1 VPALLTAD
9 SVTELDAR
17 HRGAVLVAGSHGGR
31 IAAYYASRAGVHAV
45 ILNDAGIGKEE
56 AGVAG
61 IAALEGVGMAAA
73 AADCAT
79 ARIGDGADALA
90 RGVVSRVNRLAAAC
104 GVVPGMPV
112 RDAAVLLTRA
122 PQPRG
127 VLASPGEGR
136 FRLRAAPPEIWA
148 LDSVGLALPEDAGR
162 ILIFGSHGAL
172 HGGRVD
178 SALPVPAK
186 AAAFHDAGAR
196 EADMTRLP
204 ALATRG
210 IPAVTVSAASARI
223 GEARSMWDS
232 GLISYVNA
240 PAAAR
245 GAQPGGPLAE
255 FFASAFPG

>member
-31 IAAYYASRAGVHAV
+31 IAAWYASRAGVHAV
-45 ILNDAGIGKEE
+45 ILNDAGVGMEE

-61 IAALEGVGMAAA
+61 LAALAAIGMAAA

-79 ARIGDGADALA
+79 ARIGDGADTLA

-112 RDAAVLLTRA
+112 RDAAVRMTQA
-122 PQPRG
+122 PPPRG
-127 VLASPGEGR
+127 ALASPGEGR
-136 FRLRAAPPEIWA
+136 SRLRAAPPEIWA

-162 ILIFGSHGAL
+162 ILVFGSHGAL
-172 HGGRVD
+172 HGGR
-178 SALPVPAK
+178 AATAIPVAAR
-186 AAAFHDAGAR
+186 AAAFHDAGAKV
-196 EADMTRLP
+196 EDLTRLP
-204 ALATRG
+204 ALAARG

-223 GEARSMWDS
+223 GEARSMWET
-232 GLISYVNA
+232 GTISFANA
-240 PAAAR
+240 QAAAL
-245 GAQPGGPLAE
+245 GAKPGISLAD
-255 FFASAFPG
+255 FLLKSR

>member
-31 IAAYYASRAGVHAV
+31 IAAYYAARAGVHAV

-61 IAALEGVGMAAA
+61 LAALAEIGMAAA

-79 ARIGDGADALA
+79 ARIGDGADTLA
-90 RGVVSRVNRLAAAC
+90 RGVVSRVNALAAAC

-112 RDAAVLLTRA
+112 RDAAVRMTQA
-122 PQPRG
+122 PKPRG

-136 FRLRAAPPEIWA
+136 FQLRAAQPEIWA
-148 LDSVGLALPEDAGR
+148 LDSVGLARPEDAGR
-162 ILIFGSHGAL
+162 LLVFGSHGAL
-172 HGGRVD
+172 HGGRIET
-178 SALPVPAK
+178 AIPVAAR

-196 EADMTRLP
+196 LEDLTRLP
-204 ALATRG
+204 VLEARA
-210 IPAVTVSAASARI
+210 IPAVTVSTLSARI
-223 GEARSMWDS
+223 GEARSMWES
-232 GLISYVNA
+232 GLLSHANA
-240 PAAAR
+240 PAAAL
-245 GAQPGGPLAE
+245 GARAGQRLAE
-255 FFASAFPG
+255 FFGSAFPV

>member
-31 IAAYYASRAGVHAV
+31 IAACYASRAGVHAV
-45 ILNDAGIGKEE
+45 ILNDAGIGRED
-56 AGVAG
+56 AGIAG
-61 IAALEGVGMAAA
+61 IAALESVGMAAA

-79 ARIGDGADALA
+79 ARIGDGADTLA
-90 RGVVSRVNRLAAAC
+90 RGVVSRVNALAAAC

-112 RDAAVLLTRA
+112 RDAAVRMTQA

-127 VLASPGEGR
+127 VLDSPGEGR

-162 ILIFGSHGAL
+162 LLVFGSHGAL
-172 HGGRVD
+172 HGGR
-178 SALPVPAK
+178 AETAIPVAAR

-196 EADMTRLP
+196 AEDLTRLP
-204 ALATRG
+204 VLAARG
-210 IPAVTVSAASARI
+210 IPAATVSAASARI
-223 GEARSMWDS
+223 GEARSMWES
-232 GLISYVNA
+232 GVLSHVNA
-240 PAAAR
+240 PAAAL
-245 GAQPGGPLAE
+245 GARPGQPLAE
-255 FFASAFPG
+255 FFLGAFAA